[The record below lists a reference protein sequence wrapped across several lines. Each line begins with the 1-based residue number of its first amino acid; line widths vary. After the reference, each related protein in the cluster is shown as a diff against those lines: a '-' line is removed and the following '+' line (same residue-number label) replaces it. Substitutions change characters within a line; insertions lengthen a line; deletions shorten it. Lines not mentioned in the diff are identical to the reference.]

1 MRPEMFY
8 TDSLFLPR
16 GIKSSFL
23 WQQHWTLVPWEQETL
38 TCSILHSQ
46 GYRSNSLAC
55 IGCFI
60 IFTAVPVYT
69 GCARIYTVVSGCFK
83 ILTLVPPLQ
92 GVSEY
97 AQQSWIYRELK
108 NWVCIVLQSHW
119 FNHSVLVSACF
130 HFFLFDFFILSY
142 RRILRL

>member
-1 MRPEMFY
+1 MFY

-38 TCSILHSQ
+38 ICSILHSQ
-46 GYRSNSLAC
+46 GHRSNSLAC

-60 IFTAVPVYT
+60 IFTAVPRLYRVFQN
-69 GCARIYTVVSGCFK
+69 INSGLRVFFK

-92 GVSEY
+92 DVSEY
-97 AQQSWIYRELK
+97 VQQSWIYRGLRIR
-108 NWVCIVLQSHW
+108 CVLYCNPTDLNIRSLFQHA
-119 FNHSVLVSACF
+119 FT
-130 HFFLFDFFILSY
+130 FFLFDFFILSY